1 MANSDKENNFAFG
14 KLPST
19 DKKNEETNVASESS
33 KPASDDSLPVE
44 EMNDSPI
51 PAAVDS
57 FSNDIDDDE
66 EYTSISSVTVKLVK
80 NYSLYRKVNDKVL
93 QKRVD
98 YIGSSVSSSRILSAN
113 RKEIET
119 YLPNIVGVAPNNE
132 LFITRVKQYL
142 NNIRIRVDELGKTF
156 NTSFHYYKYSYYKNI
171 RKEEERIERRYH
183 NADKSDIKKLRT
195 ALNERITQLNAL
207 ESSKC
212 EYGYPINVDDYLMY
226 RHCMLYRDIAKD
238 VALVNTDANIRFYFQ
253 DDAKEEEKRR
263 TQRNA
268 ITTAKSYFVKCI
280 AEPAFF
286 QAVYVQYCAL
296 NGLPIVASLS
306 ESTIDQENK
315 LDRFSTEEPV
325 KFNKI
330 CSNKNLYTISTIEM
344 LISRGDLVRSQYNQ
358 NITTNSGEFVGANM
372 NEAVVWF
379 KNPANSAKVHAYQT
393 KLKLM

>member
-14 KLPST
+14 KIPST
-19 DKKNEETNVASESS
+19 DKQNEEVNVASDE
-33 KPASDDSLPVE
+33 KVETSDVSLPVE
-44 EMNDSPI
+44 GDNDVANP
-51 PAAVDS
+51 VDES
-57 FSNDIDDDE
+57 SDIKDDE
-66 EYTSISSVTVKLVK
+66 EYTDISSVTVKLVK

-113 RKEIET
+113 KKEIET
-119 YLPNIVGVAPNNE
+119 YFPNIVGVAPNNE
-132 LFITRVKQYL
+132 TFITRVKQYL

-156 NTSFHYYKYSYYKNI
+156 NTSFHYYKYSSYKYI
-171 RKEEERIERRYH
+171 RKEENRIETRYQK
-183 NADKSDIKKLRT
+183 ADKTNIKKLRE

-212 EYGYPINVDDYLMY
+212 ELGYPINVDDYLMY

-238 VALVNTDANIRFYFQ
+238 IALVNTDANIRFYFQ

-263 TQRNA
+263 SQRNA

-358 NITTNSGEFVGANM
+358 NITTTSGEFVGANM

-393 KLKLM
+393 KLKLI